1 MVNNQQ
7 LTFEGAMMSVQHFL
21 EGVYQRMKDD
31 GLIGI
36 LGGYFIL
43 LGFFGAL
50 YVIAYIITIIVE
62 MF

>member
-1 MVNNQQ
+1 
-7 LTFEGAMMSVQHFL
+7 MSEQHFL